1 MNADVAKI
9 GSVHTD
15 LQQGTDVLRVLE
27 LRKSFPVPRRP
38 SEWLRFQPA
47 SRVVAVDDVSFGVS
61 RGEILGIVGESGSG
75 KSTLA
80 RCLLGLE
87 VPDSGAI
94 HFWDGLLDPTDKQN
108 LHKLRSR
115 VQIVFQDPYAALNP
129 RMRVGDAIAE
139 AARFHH
145 SVANRGVDGFVDEL
159 LGLVGLPPDVKA
171 RRPRQL
177 SGGQRQRVVIA
188 RALAVRPEILVAD
201 EAVSALDVS
210 VQAQILNLLRNLQEE
225 LGLTIILISHQLSVI
240 SYLCRRV
247 AVMYL
252 GKIVEYGT
260 VESVFTSPQ
269 HPYTRAL
276 LDAHPD
282 PDPRHARLSPTIR
295 DAETEAEK
303 VGGCVFQRR
312 CQYAEA
318 RCHESE
324 PTLEPVDATS
334 AAACFVRPF
343 RDTA

>member
-1 MNADVAKI
+1 MNT
-9 GSVHTD
+9 SVPRIVDTD
-15 LQQGTDVLRVLE
+15 AEQGTEVLRVVE
-27 LRKSFPVPRRP
+27 LRKSFPVPRPP
-38 SEWLRFQPA
+38 SEWLRFRPA
-47 SRVVAVDDVSFGVS
+47 GRVVAVDDASFTVS

-87 VPDSGAI
+87 VPDTGAI
-94 HFWDGLLDPTDKQN
+94 HFWDGLLDPTDKQS

-139 AARFHH
+139 AARFHR
-145 SVANRGVDGFVDEL
+145 SVATQNVDQFVDEL
-159 LGLVGLPPDVKA
+159 LGLVGLPPDIKG

-210 VQAQILNLLRNLQEE
+210 VQAQILNLLRKLQEE

-260 VESVFTSPQ
+260 VETVFNNPQ

-282 PDPRHARLSPTIR
+282 PDPRHAHLSPTIR
-295 DAETEAEK
+295 DPETAAERI
-303 VGGCVFQRR
+303 GGCVFQRR
-312 CQYAEA
+312 CQYAED
-318 RCHESE
+318 RCRESE
-324 PTLEPVDATS
+324 PALEPVDATS
-334 AAACFVRPF
+334 SAACFVRPF
-343 RDTA
+343 RGSA

>member
-1 MNADVAKI
+1 MW
-9 GSVHTD
+9 
-15 LQQGTDVLRVLE
+15 LE
-27 LRKSFPVPRRP
+27 LRKSFAVPRRP
-38 SEWLRFQPA
+38 SEWLRFHPA
-47 SRVVAVDDVSFGVS
+47 SRVVAVDDVSFAVS

-87 VPDSGAI
+87 MPDSGAI
-94 HFWDGLLDPTDKQN
+94 RFWDGLLDPTDKQS

-139 AARFHH
+139 AARFHR
-145 SVANRGVDGFVDEL
+145 SVANRDVGEFVDEL

-269 HPYTRAL
+269 HPYTRSA
-276 LDAHPD
+276 
-282 PDPRHARLSPTIR
+282 T
-295 DAETEAEK
+295 
-303 VGGCVFQRR
+303 RR
-312 CQYAEA
+312 
-318 RCHESE
+318 
-324 PTLEPVDATS
+324 TS
-334 AAACFVRPF
+334 
-343 RDTA
+343 